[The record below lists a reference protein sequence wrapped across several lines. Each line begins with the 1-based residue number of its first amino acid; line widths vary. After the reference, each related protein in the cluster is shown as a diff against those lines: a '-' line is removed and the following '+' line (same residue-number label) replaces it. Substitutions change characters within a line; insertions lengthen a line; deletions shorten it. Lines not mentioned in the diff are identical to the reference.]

1 MGPTVQLAVLTEPD
15 PHRADGTRL
24 LGVLSYRDDGDRHH
38 RRLAHLQPTP
48 ADDESGP
55 VQLRLPLGVEL
66 AATAE
71 SCGRGWAAW
80 PLSSIPIGLR
90 TVPADRLAAV
100 VAVTVDGSQAV
111 VAVTVDGSQAVGP

>member
-1 MGPTVQLAVLTEPD
+1 MGPAVRLTVLTEPD
-15 PHRADGTRL
+15 PQRAGGSRL

-38 RRLAHLQPTP
+38 RRLAHLPPAPTEH
-48 ADDESGP
+48 DCRP

-66 AATAE
+66 AATAG

-80 PLSSIPIGLR
+80 PLSSIPPGLR

-100 VAVTVDGSQAV
+100 VAVTVDRSR
-111 VAVTVDGSQAVGP
+111 AVGA

>member
-1 MGPTVQLAVLTEPD
+1 MGPTVRLAVLTEPD
-15 PHRADGTRL
+15 PHCLGGTRL

-38 RRLAHLQPTP
+38 RRLARLQPAP

-66 AATAE
+66 AGAAG
-71 SCGRGWAAW
+71 SCGRGWASW

-90 TVPADRLAAV
+90 MVPADLLAAV

-111 VAVTVDGSQAVGP
+111 GP